1 MSDIIAAIMT
11 AWPGARIKPITR
23 IAMELTPQE
32 ITAILAAS
40 PAGGEY
46 LEKLGKTDLAVLTE
60 DEWMGFLESVIR
72 AFQDSM
78 AESHAPFAVNRSE
91 DDPCR
96 PITAD
101 EITH

>member
-23 IAMELTPQE
+23 LTMELTPQE

-60 DEWMGFLESVIR
+60 RRMDVVPRGRYPRLPGQHGREPCAVRRQSVGG
-72 AFQDSM
+72 
-78 AESHAPFAVNRSE
+78 
-91 DDPCR
+91 
-96 PITAD
+96 
-101 EITH
+101 